1 MLASQV
7 QGLFQISPTLMNL
20 AFGGVVWMGP
30 QIVRNSIITGKL
42 FTGREIYLICPK
54 IIVVELLLLN

>member
-1 MLASQV
+1 MLSITEKYIVLASQV

-20 AFGGVVWMGP
+20 LGGLDGP
-30 QIVRNSIITGKL
+30 TDCKKL
-42 FTGREIYLICPK
+42 REAVHWKRTCPK